1 MAEDLW
7 LTKKNKDICLQNVTK
22 STYHFSMKKEKVY
35 VLDTN
40 IILQNLQNIKKL
52 SDNGTN
58 IIVIPETV
66 LLELEDKKKLT
77 NELGFYS
84 REFARFLAS
93 AKVKEVDHKSNYK
106 VAKLYKDDILIHII
120 SKDNYDSAIEQ
131 HHISESNDKR
141 IIETAEAAKDYYKG
155 KKVIF
160 LSIDIYARTFA
171 LLKNIKTQTL
181 HDDKSE
187 VPDFEFVK
195 TLYLETVQPDAL
207 YFRSIVEFDKAYKPE
222 NFCYHFEFNDGNSL
236 YAIVANDKIMVVDD
250 SDFSSL
256 LVKPANLKQKFFAKA
271 IITNGYNLL
280 VIDAKA
286 GSGKTLISLV
296 SAMELIDKGLYD
308 KIIYVR
314 NSIESIDK
322 GAEIGFLSGN
332 DEKFRIYNMALR
344 DTIEFIATKQIKKKG
359 NTDNAESI
367 NSKTEELI
375 ARYGIETLWPG
386 EARGRTLSGS
396 IVIMDEW
403 QNSSEKTT
411 QLILSRLDESCM
423 AIVIGSNRQI
433 DNLYLNKYNNGLT
446 ALLKQSKHKHSE
458 LGMFAI
464 ELEKSVRGR
473 FAQFSERIFE
483 KKDDK

>member
-1 MAEDLW
+1 
-7 LTKKNKDICLQNVTK
+7 
-22 STYHFSMKKEKVY
+22 MKKDKVY

-40 IILQNLQNIKKL
+40 IILQNLQNIQNL
-52 SDNGTN
+52 SDNGSN
-58 IIVIPETV
+58 IVVIPETV

-93 AKVKEVDHKSNYK
+93 TKIKEIDLKANYK
-106 VAKLYKDDILIHII
+106 VVKLYKDDIIIHII
-120 SKDNYDSAIEQ
+120 SKDKYDTQIEQ

-141 IIETAEAAKDYYKG
+141 IIETAEVAKEYYRG

-171 LLKNIKTQTL
+171 LFKNLKTQTL
-181 HDDKSE
+181 NDDKSE

-195 TLYLETVQPDAL
+195 SINLESI
-207 YFRSIVEFDKAYKPE
+207 YFNRLNFQSIKELDPENKPE
-222 NFCYHFEFNDGNSL
+222 NFSYCFDSSDGNSM
-236 YAIVANDKIMVVDD
+236 YGIVAGERVMIVED
-250 SDFSSL
+250 SDFNPL
-256 LVKPANLKQKFFAKA
+256 FVKPANLKQKFFVKA
-271 IITNGYNLL
+271 IIENVYNLL

-286 GSGKTLISLV
+286 GSGKTLMSFV
-296 SAMELIDKGLYD
+296 AAMRLIDKGAYD
-308 KIIYVR
+308 KIVYVR

-322 GAEIGFLSGN
+322 GAEVGFLSGN
-332 DEKFRIYNMALR
+332 DEKFRIYNMALA
-344 DTIEFIATKQIKKKG
+344 DTMEFIAKKQIKKG
-359 NTDNAESI
+359 TNAENVESI
-367 NSKTEELI
+367 RSKTEELMAKYSI
-375 ARYGIETLWPG
+375 TTLWPG
-386 EARGRTLSGS
+386 EARGRTLSGA

-446 ALLKQSKHKHSE
+446 TLLKQTKHKHNE
-458 LGMFAI
+458 LNMFAI
-464 ELEKSVRGR
+464 ELEKAVRGK

-483 KKDDK
+483 KRK